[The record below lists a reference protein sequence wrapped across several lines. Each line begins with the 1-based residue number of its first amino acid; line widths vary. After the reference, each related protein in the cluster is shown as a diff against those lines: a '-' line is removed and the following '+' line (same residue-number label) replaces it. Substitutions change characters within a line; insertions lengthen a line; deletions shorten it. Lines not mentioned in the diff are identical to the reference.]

1 MIHLRNEKEID
12 AIRESCRIVVGA
24 LRLAEEVLKEGVTA
38 AWLDSQ
44 IEDYIRSQ
52 DARPAFKGFQG
63 FPASACISLNDE
75 VVHGIPKDTPIQPG
89 TVVKVDVGVVKNGYY
104 GDSAR
109 SFVVGEI
116 DDDVQRLL
124 QVTKEALYKGIGKA
138 VAGNRLSDISHEIQR
153 HVEAN
158 GFGVVRQLVGHG
170 IGRELHEEPQIP
182 NYGPPGR
189 GPRLKAGMV
198 LAIEPMV
205 NMGTEQVI
213 TDDDG
218 WTVRSADATMSAHF
232 EHTIVVRDH
241 EAEILTTG

>member
-75 VVHGIPKDTPIQPG
+75 VVHGIPKDIPIQPG

-116 DDDVQRLL
+116 DEDVQRLL
-124 QVTKEALYKGIGKA
+124 QVTKEALYKGIEKA

-170 IGRELHEEPQIP
+170 IGKELHEEPQIP
-182 NYGPPGR
+182 NYGAPGR

>member
-75 VVHGIPKDTPIQPG
+75 VVHGIPKDIPIQSG

>member
-1 MIHLRNEKEID
+1 M
-12 AIRESCRIVVGA
+12 
-24 LRLAEEVLKEGVTA
+24 
-38 AWLDSQ
+38 
-44 IEDYIRSQ
+44 
-52 DARPAFKGFQG
+52 
-63 FPASACISLNDE
+63 
-75 VVHGIPKDTPIQPG
+75 
-89 TVVKVDVGVVKNGYY
+89 KNGYY